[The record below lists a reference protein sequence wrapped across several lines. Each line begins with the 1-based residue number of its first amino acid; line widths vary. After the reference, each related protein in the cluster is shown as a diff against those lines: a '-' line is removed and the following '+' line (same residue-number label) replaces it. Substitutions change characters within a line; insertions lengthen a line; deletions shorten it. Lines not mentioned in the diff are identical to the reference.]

1 MDDTVDYAALV
12 DNYLADERLARQLQ
26 DEEQNVVTSRSSL
39 PPITQRIMTSVT
51 RMSERDHSPITIS
64 SEDDEQA
71 YHNREQ
77 RRLSEELRREPFD
90 QLDEAQHGR
99 RMNSDLFDLFE
110 DSDSDESMGKLKLR
124 RIFHIFSR
132 RRFCGRLQ

>member
-51 RMSERDHSPITIS
+51 RMSERDNSPITIS
-64 SEDDEQA
+64 SEDDESANQ
-71 YHNREQ
+71 NRE
-77 RRLSEELRREPFD
+77 RLFRAQSEERTRQHFEERDFLHPF
-90 QLDEAQHGR
+90 E
-99 RMNSDLFDLFE
+99 
-110 DSDSDESMGKLKLR
+110 SDEDFSDEDGK
-124 RIFHIFSR
+124 FF
-132 RRFCGRLQ
+132 F